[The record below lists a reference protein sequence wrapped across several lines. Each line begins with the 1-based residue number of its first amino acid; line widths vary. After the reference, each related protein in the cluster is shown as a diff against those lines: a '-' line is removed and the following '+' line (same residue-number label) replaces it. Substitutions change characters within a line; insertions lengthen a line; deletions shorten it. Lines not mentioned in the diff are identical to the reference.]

1 MGITGT
7 FEGFVTSPLYV
18 YNNGTFSNVQTSGVT
33 LNYTSNSTYGS
44 CVDYSGYIMISGGNT
59 RLGSQV
65 DVIGRFISSINLS
78 SYTRLTIIGYSNSMG
93 GTLWLGVSNNS
104 SLTVSS
110 QFTVSSST
118 SSPVTSLS
126 LNISNL
132 SGMYYIYF
140 AIKSNTY
147 KVMTYYIQ
155 QIYLSNS

>member
-18 YNNGTFSNVQTSGVT
+18 YNKGTFSNVQTGGVT

-44 CVDYSGYIMISGGNT
+44 CIDQSGYIKISGGSN
-59 RLGSQV
+59 RIGAQV
-65 DVIGRFISSINLS
+65 DVIGRLISSINLS
-78 SYTRLTIIGYSNSMG
+78 SYTRLTIIGYAEEVG

-104 SLTVSS
+104 SLTASS
-110 QFTVSSST
+110 QFTVNSST

-140 AIKSNTY
+140 AIKSNVY
-147 KVMTYYIQ
+147 KTMAYYIQ

>member
-18 YNNGTFSNVQTSGVT
+18 YNKGTFSNVQTSGVT

-44 CVDYSGYIMISGGNT
+44 CIDYSGYIMVSGGST
-59 RLGSQV
+59 RLGTQV

-78 SYTRLTIIGYSNSMG
+78 SYTRLTIIGYSKSMG

-104 SLTVSS
+104 SLTASS
-110 QFTVSSST
+110 QFTVNSST

-147 KVMTYYIQ
+147 NIIAYHIQ